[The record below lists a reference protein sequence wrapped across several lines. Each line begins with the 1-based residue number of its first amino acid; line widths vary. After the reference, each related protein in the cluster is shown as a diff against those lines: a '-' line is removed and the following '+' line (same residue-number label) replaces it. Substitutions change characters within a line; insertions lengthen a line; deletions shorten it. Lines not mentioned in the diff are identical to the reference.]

1 MKKVLLIVALI
12 ATVAFTAYCI
22 VNDAKT
28 GNGFFTNTA
37 TYREYVSEGHR

>member
-1 MKKVLLIVALI
+1 MKKALIIVALF
-12 ATVAFTAYCI
+12 ATVAYAAFI
-22 VNDAKT
+22 IINDAKT

>member
-12 ATVAFTAYCI
+12 ATVAFTAFCI
-22 VNDAKT
+22 INDAKT

-37 TYREYVSEGHR
+37 TYREYVSEGKR